1 MSLKTRKNDEKDFV
15 LKRFTNIEV
24 FKTAGNHPF
33 SVIFDL
39 KETQLFFW
47 VHFIHFLMRV
57 QGRI

>member
-39 KETQLFFW
+39 KETQLFF
-47 VHFIHFLMRV
+47 
-57 QGRI
+57 